1 MLAHY
6 TSPEN
11 LQAILQTG
19 HIRPHDPAPRD
30 WEGLHAVFM
39 CDQSDPSYTARI
51 RELLSG
57 HFHERSRDI
66 CVIYIRPPA
75 PLFRC
80 TLENRRSYYIS
91 LAPIPT
97 AAFADH
103 QQTDHFKTLIVGQAV
118 PKLAK
123 RERTQHRFV

>member
-103 QQTDHFKTLIVGQAV
+103 HPFSCRVSPGGNEKRAPFVNDTLPSFA
-118 PKLAK
+118 
-123 RERTQHRFV
+123 